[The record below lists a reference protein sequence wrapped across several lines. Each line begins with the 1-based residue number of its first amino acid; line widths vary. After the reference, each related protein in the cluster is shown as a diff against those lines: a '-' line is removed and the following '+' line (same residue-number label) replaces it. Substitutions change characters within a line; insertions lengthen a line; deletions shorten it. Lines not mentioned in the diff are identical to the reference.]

1 MTKKLVAEKTEW
13 AMVSKE
19 LEEENIKV
27 AYYDHILIPLL
38 GNVKEK
44 HILDYG
50 AGPGMLAAA
59 LKKLGAEVKAW
70 DISAEMRKLT
80 GDKIGS
86 RNVYNELTDI
96 PNNYFDTIICNLV
109 LCINP
114 EKEVKVIVRNIKDAL
129 KKGGRA
135 FIGFCNPLI
144 FNVPESRIDIRMQTG
159 KKYDEN
165 HQYKKIKKEGKY
177 TIIEDH
183 RPIEW
188 YETVYQEAGLQ
199 VVKKHFTP
207 EYRFKKKTI
216 KDFIIFELRK

>member
-38 GNVKEK
+38 GNIKEK
-44 HILDYG
+44 NILDYG

-59 LKKLGAEVKAW
+59 LKKLGAEIKTW
-70 DISAEMRKLT
+70 DISVEMRELA
-80 GDKIGS
+80 GEKIGS
-86 RNVYNELTDI
+86 RNVYNKLTDI
-96 PNNYFDTIICNLV
+96 PNDYFDVIICNLV

-114 EKEVKVIVRNIKDAL
+114 EKEVKTIVKNVKDFL
-129 KKGGRA
+129 NKKGRA

-165 HQYKKIKKEGKY
+165 HQYTKIKKEGKY
-177 TIIEDH
+177 KIIEDH

-188 YETVYQEAGLQ
+188 YEKVYQQAGLQ
-199 VVKKHFTP
+199 VVKKYFTP
-207 EYRFKKKTI
+207 EYMFKKKTI